1 MQIDIDIDI
10 DRGNERNKN
19 ALFNIVF
26 EVLANTLRQEKVIGS
41 IRIAKR
47 EVKLSLVANNKIIY
61 HNKIDNE
68 TLLQAIKGLRL

>member
-1 MQIDIDIDI
+1 M
-10 DRGNERNKN
+10 
-19 ALFNIVF
+19 
-26 EVLANTLRQEKVIGS
+26 IGS